1 MAPRI
6 WFFKDFIKN
15 PQTTIALTFLTHIIS
30 GIDGVYCLLTDNIVS
45 KRTFVHWL
53 QSTRSSFL
61 INLRRSDL
69 ETVQFSSFHDD
80 HRYYWNLRKLQLLN
94 LIFIF
99 KFIMSHWNLEF
110 IAAYFK
116 CNVQPLWFRWIHSTY
131 ICISPTHS
139 HILLC
144 TLWNQIENCQPIS
157 IYTPRLIKIRGH

>member
-1 MAPRI
+1 MLWKLSIDRQYRL
-6 WFFKDFIKN
+6 K
-15 PQTTIALTFLTHIIS
+15 TYLCALTPIYSKLFSHQSASIRSGDDSIFIIS
-30 GIDGVYCLLTDNIVS
+30 WWSSILSKPSKIAIVKS
-45 KRTFVHWL
+45 YFNT
-53 QSTRSSFL
+53 
-61 INLRRSDL
+61 
-69 ETVQFSSFHDD
+69 
-80 HRYYWNLRKLQLLN
+80 
-94 LIFIF
+94 F

-144 TLWNQIENCQPIS
+144 TLWNQIENCRPIS